1 MPYIRTNIPGD
12 PFGDKFVVD
21 VGALVGGTER
31 IQVGFEDLTEELWFG
46 GADVTFEVTDTLS
59 LTAGYAY
66 SDTTRHPSIP
76 DVPTLSEVVPGLSVT
91 SWHGIWAAS
100 ATPAAVLTR
109 FNSVMVE
116 AANDPDMQKRI
127 RALNV
132 EPLGVSRAEMA
143 TMVRRDAEIFGRI
156 VKAKNITLD

>member
-1 MPYIRTNIPGD
+1 MEWLKEEANIDMLHVPYRASPVAD
-12 PFGDKFVVD
+12 
-21 VGALVGGTER
+21 LLGG
-31 IQVGFEDLTEELWFG
+31 QV
-46 GADVTFEVTDTLS
+46 DTLMEPIA
-59 LTAGYAY
+59 TASPLIASGRAKALAY

-76 DVPTLSEVVPGLSVT
+76 DVPTLSEVVPGLSVS

-116 AANDPDMQKRI
+116 AANDPEMQKRI

-143 TMVRRDAEIFGRI
+143 SMVRRDAEIFGRI